1 MNFVAIAAGGAVGA
15 LARYLVS
22 LGVNLNVD
30 SPFPFGTLAVNVT
43 GSLAIGVLFALFDR
57 LGSAQATKLLLV
69 TGFLGAYTTFSSYSL
84 ETVRLLSQG
93 RVALALGNFAL
104 NNALCLGATALGLAL
119 VRLLSGRA

>member
-1 MNFVAIAAGGAVGA
+1 MNFVAIAAGGAIGA

-22 LGVNLNVD
+22 LALNLNVD
-30 SPFPFGTLAVNVT
+30 SPFPLGTLAVNVT

-57 LGSAQATKLLLV
+57 MDSAQATRLLLI

-93 RVALALGNFAL
+93 RVALALANFAL
-104 NNALCLGATALGLAL
+104 NNALCLGATALGLAV
-119 VRLLSGRA
+119 VRLASGRA

>member
-1 MNFVAIAAGGAVGA
+1 MNFFAIAAGGAIGA

-22 LGVNLNVD
+22 LAVNLRVD
-30 SPFPFGTLAVNVT
+30 GPFPFGTLAVNVT

-57 LGSAQATKLLLV
+57 IGPVQTARLLLI

-84 ETVRLLSQG
+84 ETARLLSQG
-93 RVALALGNFAL
+93 RVALALANFAL

-119 VRLLSGRA
+119 VRLVPGRA